1 MKNIIKRTL
10 AITLAFAV
18 AFTFFPALSGGLDAH
33 AASKPA
39 KVTKLNLAWKG
50 QTSTLT
56 WSKVKKNLNGY
67 TVFRN
72 GTAIASVGKGTLTF
86 KDSNLETGTTYS
98 YYVKAFKNTKQKQWF
113 NKKTGKWQKKKP
125 AKKYRGKSKKVK
137 VKVYG
142 KASPTLKCITS
153 GSKPSGNEGAYS
165 INVKCDKVEQTS
177 LSLSWSSVQGATSYE
192 VWRNGGYVTTTT
204 SLSFKDENLT
214 KDTEYVYVIK
224 AKKGSD
230 TLVENNGLRVFTSFN
245 TNLDIQRV
253 NSGIKLTW
261 NPDGIVTRFEIYKGD
276 LVNEGEKNTIKNEIK
291 IGDTTELSFVDETAG
306 PDDYPCYM
314 IKMYRGDTLRIS
326 PLKWISEPKSTGN

>member
-1 MKNIIKRTL
+1 MGTVTERLQYGGRTMKNIIKRTL

-18 AFTFFPALSGGLDAH
+18 AFTFIPALTGELDAH

-142 KASPTLKCITS
+142 KASPTLK
-153 GSKPSGNEGAYS
+153 
-165 INVKCDKVEQTS
+165 
-177 LSLSWSSVQGATSYE
+177 
-192 VWRNGGYVTTTT
+192 
-204 SLSFKDENLT
+204 
-214 KDTEYVYVIK
+214 
-224 AKKGSD
+224 
-230 TLVENNGLRVFTSFN
+230 
-245 TNLDIQRV
+245 
-253 NSGIKLTW
+253 
-261 NPDGIVTRFEIYKGD
+261 
-276 LVNEGEKNTIKNEIK
+276 
-291 IGDTTELSFVDETAG
+291 
-306 PDDYPCYM
+306 
-314 IKMYRGDTLRIS
+314 
-326 PLKWISEPKSTGN
+326 

>member
-18 AFTFFPALSGGLDAH
+18 AFTFIPALSGGLDAH

-142 KASPTLKCITS
+142 KASPTLKCTTS
-153 GSKPSGNEGAYS
+153 GPKPNDE
-165 INVKCDKVEQTS
+165 TS
-177 LSLSWSSVQGATSYE
+177 S
-192 VWRNGGYVTTTT
+192 
-204 SLSFKDENLT
+204 
-214 KDTEYVYVIK
+214 
-224 AKKGSD
+224 
-230 TLVENNGLRVFTSFN
+230 
-245 TNLDIQRV
+245 
-253 NSGIKLTW
+253 
-261 NPDGIVTRFEIYKGD
+261 
-276 LVNEGEKNTIKNEIK
+276 
-291 IGDTTELSFVDETAG
+291 DTTEISGSYKITYSRTSNSATFTITSIEGNDTRVILKRGVNEIGIMDANNKSITESGLTANTE
-306 PDDYPCYM
+306 YTY
-314 IKMYRGDTLRIS
+314 TLELEVGGVVREE
-326 PLKWISEPKSTGN
+326 KTQTKTVKTAEASTEQGQ

>member
-18 AFTFFPALSGGLDAH
+18 AFTFIPALSGGLDAH

-142 KASPTLKCITS
+142 KASPTLKCTTSGEKPNKVDGSYTITISMTSNSVTFTITS
-153 GSKPSGNEGAYS
+153 IEGNDTRVIVKRDGNEIGIMDANNLS
-165 INVKCDKVEQTS
+165 ITEFGLEAN
-177 LSLSWSSVQGATSYE
+177 
-192 VWRNGGYVTTTT
+192 
-204 SLSFKDENLT
+204 
-214 KDTEYVYVIK
+214 TEYTY
-224 AKKGSD
+224 
-230 TLVENNGLRVFTSFN
+230 L
-245 TNLDIQRV
+245 LD
-253 NSGIKLTW
+253 L
-261 NPDGIVTRFEIYKGD
+261 EIGG
-276 LVNEGEKNTIKNEIK
+276 VVREGK
-291 IGDTTELSFVDETAG
+291 TETKTVKTAEASSKQG
-306 PDDYPCYM
+306 Q
-314 IKMYRGDTLRIS
+314 
-326 PLKWISEPKSTGN
+326 